1 MALRAAAKTP
11 KASAPIE
18 QAPLAVDQRKQSD
31 QRYRL
36 QVDRQTKKS
45 FATIEPAIEAGVT
58 IKRAH
63 PIVQVSIY
71 DAIDCVNQLI
81 GLDGVVGPGPTSRL
95 ECPGA
100 VLPEGDCL
108 PARSSVHSSSRRL
121 PSYCRLF
128 PPFCRGRV
136 VKGWTVETVKVT
148 IDLPV
153 YAP

>member
-45 FATIEPAIEAGVT
+45 FATIEPAIELGAT
-58 IKRAH
+58 IKKAH

-81 GLDGVVGPGPTSRL
+81 GLDGLVVAGSD
-95 ECPGA
+95 A
-100 VLPEGDCL
+100 
-108 PARSSVHSSSRRL
+108 PA
-121 PSYCRLF
+121 
-128 PPFCRGRV
+128 
-136 VKGWTVETVKVT
+136 E
-148 IDLPV
+148 
-153 YAP
+153 

>member
-11 KASAPIE
+11 KASDPIE
-18 QAPLAVDQRKQSD
+18 QAPLAVDQRKQAD

-58 IKRAH
+58 IKKAH

-81 GLDGVVGPGPTSRL
+81 GLDGLVVA
-95 ECPGA
+95 GA
-100 VLPEGDCL
+100 DK
-108 PARSSVHSSSRRL
+108 PA
-121 PSYCRLF
+121 
-128 PPFCRGRV
+128 
-136 VKGWTVETVKVT
+136 
-148 IDLPV
+148 
-153 YAP
+153 

>member
-45 FATIEPAIEAGVT
+45 FATIEPAIEAGMT
-58 IKRAH
+58 IKKAH

-81 GLDGVVGPGPTSRL
+81 GLDGVVVA
-95 ECPGA
+95 GA
-100 VLPEGDCL
+100 DK
-108 PARSSVHSSSRRL
+108 PA
-121 PSYCRLF
+121 
-128 PPFCRGRV
+128 
-136 VKGWTVETVKVT
+136 
-148 IDLPV
+148 
-153 YAP
+153 

>member
-45 FATIEPAIEAGVT
+45 FATIEPAIEAGMT
-58 IKRAH
+58 IKKAH

-81 GLDGVVGPGPTSRL
+81 GLDGVVVAG
-95 ECPGA
+95 
-100 VLPEGDCL
+100 VDK
-108 PARSSVHSSSRRL
+108 PA
-121 PSYCRLF
+121 
-128 PPFCRGRV
+128 
-136 VKGWTVETVKVT
+136 
-148 IDLPV
+148 
-153 YAP
+153 

>member
-58 IKRAH
+58 IKKAH

-81 GLDGVVGPGPTSRL
+81 GLDGVVVA
-95 ECPGA
+95 GA
-100 VLPEGDCL
+100 DK
-108 PARSSVHSSSRRL
+108 PA
-121 PSYCRLF
+121 
-128 PPFCRGRV
+128 
-136 VKGWTVETVKVT
+136 
-148 IDLPV
+148 
-153 YAP
+153 

>member
-11 KASAPIE
+11 KASDPIE
-18 QAPLAVDQRKQSD
+18 QAPLAVDQRKQAD

-58 IKRAH
+58 IKKAH

-81 GLDGVVGPGPTSRL
+81 GLDGVVV
-95 ECPGA
+95 A
-100 VLPEGDCL
+100 AADK
-108 PARSSVHSSSRRL
+108 PA
-121 PSYCRLF
+121 
-128 PPFCRGRV
+128 
-136 VKGWTVETVKVT
+136 
-148 IDLPV
+148 
-153 YAP
+153 

>member
-11 KASAPIE
+11 KASDPIE
-18 QAPLAVDQRKQSD
+18 QAPLAVDQRKQAD

-58 IKRAH
+58 IKKAH

-81 GLDGVVGPGPTSRL
+81 GLDGVVVA
-95 ECPGA
+95 GA
-100 VLPEGDCL
+100 DK
-108 PARSSVHSSSRRL
+108 PA
-121 PSYCRLF
+121 
-128 PPFCRGRV
+128 
-136 VKGWTVETVKVT
+136 
-148 IDLPV
+148 
-153 YAP
+153 

>member
-1 MALRAAAKTP
+1 MNGIARSSEDP

-45 FATIEPAIEAGVT
+45 FATIEPAIEAGMT
-58 IKRAH
+58 IKKAH

-81 GLDGVVGPGPTSRL
+81 GLDGVVVA
-95 ECPGA
+95 GA
-100 VLPEGDCL
+100 DK
-108 PARSSVHSSSRRL
+108 PA
-121 PSYCRLF
+121 
-128 PPFCRGRV
+128 
-136 VKGWTVETVKVT
+136 
-148 IDLPV
+148 
-153 YAP
+153 